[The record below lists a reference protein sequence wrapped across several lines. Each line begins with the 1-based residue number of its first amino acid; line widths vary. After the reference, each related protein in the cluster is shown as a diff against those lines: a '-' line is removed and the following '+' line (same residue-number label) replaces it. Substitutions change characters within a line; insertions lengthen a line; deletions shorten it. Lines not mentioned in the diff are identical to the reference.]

1 MTKYGAKIYDAQKD
15 LTDEKLDAVFAEMV
29 NKGSE
34 VDAFIVNPLSLSK
47 VFKKMKNVVNVF
59 QSEQGKQI
67 AGGVITG
74 YMPSTMG
81 GKTIKFIVSTAC
93 KPTDIFLVNSEK
105 LFFLPNQSK
114 KTGEDIVLTVVLE
127 TNVSSAVVNKTIRTV
142 GTIKVEGV
150 SKMAYIAN
158 AF

>member
-1 MTKYGAKIYDAQKD
+1 
-15 LTDEKLDAVFAEMV
+15 MV

-34 VDAFIVNPLSLSK
+34 VDTFIVNPLSLSK
-47 VFKKMKNVVNVF
+47 TFKKMKNVVNVF

-93 KPTDIFLVNSEK
+93 KPTDIFLINSEK

-114 KTGEDIVLTVVLE
+114 KTGEDIVLTVVQE